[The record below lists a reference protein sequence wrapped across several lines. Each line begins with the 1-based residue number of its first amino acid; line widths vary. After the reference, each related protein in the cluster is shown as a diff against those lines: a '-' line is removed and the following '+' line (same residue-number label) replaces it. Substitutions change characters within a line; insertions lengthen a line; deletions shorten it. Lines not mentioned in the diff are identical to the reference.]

1 MVGLCALRKR
11 PSLGWPARSCFLKS
25 TPLKVASG
33 MKVSLEIWLKM
44 RNVVYPKKARCRM
57 DLTRRNREM
66 TCVRLRS
73 ADVSEKRNDCFHG
86 RKERQQEQ
94 GSESVDKEPWP
105 HTLSNTGQRGMLRGF
120 LPTGDL
126 AFLPQ

>member
-1 MVGLCALRKR
+1 VYAK
-11 PSLGWPARSCFLKS
+11 
-25 TPLKVASG
+25 KVH
-33 MKVSLEIWLKM
+33 W
-44 RNVVYPKKARCRM
+44 RM
-57 DLTRRNREM
+57 DLTRRNREA
-66 TCVRLRS
+66 TCVRLGP

-86 RKERQQEQ
+86 RMERQQEQ

-126 AFLPQ
+126 AFLPQGEIAGSDVSI